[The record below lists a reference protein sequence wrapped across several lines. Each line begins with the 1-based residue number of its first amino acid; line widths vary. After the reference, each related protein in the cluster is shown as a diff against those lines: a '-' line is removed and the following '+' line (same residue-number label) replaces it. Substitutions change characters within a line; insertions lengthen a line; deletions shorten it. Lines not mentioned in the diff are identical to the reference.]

1 MKFRSNDEMIRI
13 YEAMADNVP
22 VTEQPQKIIEIGCR
36 NGDGTIALAKA
47 LKAKGCNYGILAIDQ
62 NEFAITVA
70 KKHEGYK
77 ELNIKFVRKDLDNLE
92 YEKLEHAEYLFILDR
107 DEYIAPT
114 AEEIKILQSKCNHLH
129 IVTHPSLARRNPL
142 YKGWYGRMIDRE
154 TGKAVYNP
162 HDFVYENYLCDMC
175 ANMDRQKTD
184 VIMDSEVLGKP
195 TLLAYIVSAGRS
207 ETTLP
212 LAITSIL
219 NSEVIPD
226 EFILIDDNP
235 PSERIDYKEHPMYKY
250 LIQMLWQRG
259 IVFRLSFTPGGTGQ
273 TIQHQMILKNE
284 ASNFDYVLRLDDDC
298 ILTPNAIG
306 NMRWTLDNDKDE
318 EIGAVAG
325 QVWIPGSN
333 RKQPKW
339 AKGLLS
345 THEHVTPQ
353 WYQLDKD
360 VYPEHL
366 HCSFMYRSKAALASE
381 GYPTELSPV
390 GHTEETQF
398 SYNIFKTG
406 KKLVILKNTI
416 MYHLRYPSGGIRN
429 SKATDPYRNYCFKA
443 DGEAFSRYR
452 EVNGL
457 KVAKDSILCF
467 LAFAKGDAIM
477 YSMAMPQ
484 IIEYWKERGKK
495 VIVSTD
501 WKELIEEI
509 GEQENVEYITLEEG
523 AMCHFAKGGV
533 YAWMALNKWEGN
545 FVDGMVEMFTEKY
558 DERYIHGD

>member
-1 MKFRSNDEMIRI
+1 M
-13 YEAMADNVP
+13 YEAMAENVP
-22 VTEQPQKIIEIGCR
+22 ATGQPQRIIEIGCR
-36 NGDGTIALAKA
+36 NGEGTVALAKA
-47 LKAKGCNYGILAIDQ
+47 LKAKGVHYGILAFDQ
-62 NEFAITVA
+62 NEFAITQA
-70 KKHEGYK
+70 KKIEGYE

-92 YEKLEHAEYLFILDR
+92 YDKLEKSDYIFILDR
-107 DEYIAPT
+107 DEYISPT
-114 AEEIKILQSKCNHLH
+114 TEEIETLQKKCSNLH
-129 IVTHPSLARRNPL
+129 ILTSPANARRNPL
-142 YKGWYGRMIDRE
+142 YKKWYGRMIDRQ
-154 TGKAVYNP
+154 TGKACYMP
-162 HDFVYENYLCDMC
+162 HDFINENYLCDAC
-175 ANMDRQKTD
+175 LNVQKQETD
-184 VIMDSEVLGKP
+184 VIMDCEVLGRP

-219 NSEVIPD
+219 NSEVLPD

-235 PSERIDYKEHPMYKY
+235 PSERINYQEHPMYQYITK
-250 LIQMLWQRG
+250 MLWQRG
-259 IVFRLSFTPGGTGQ
+259 IAFRMAFTPGGTGQ
-273 TIQHQMILKNE
+273 TVQHQHILKTE
-284 ASNFDYVLRLDDDC
+284 GTKFDYILRLDDDC
-298 ILTPNAIG
+298 ILTPDAIG
-306 NMRWTLDNDKDE
+306 NMRWKLDIDENE

-353 WYQLDKD
+353 WYQLDED

-366 HCSFMYRSKAALASE
+366 HCSFMYRTNAALASE
-381 GYPTELSPV
+381 GYPEGLSPV

-406 KKLVILKNTI
+406 KKLVVLKNTI

-429 SKATDPYRNYCFKA
+429 SKATDPYRQYCFKA

-452 EVNGL
+452 AANGL
-457 KVAKDSILCF
+457 VVLKDSILCF
-467 LAFAKGDAIM
+467 LSFAKGDALM
-477 YSMAMPQ
+477 YSMAMPK
-484 IIEYWKERGKK
+484 IIDYWKERGKK

-523 AMCHFAKGGV
+523 AMCHFAKNSI
-533 YAWMALNKWEGN
+533 YHWMAMVNWQGS
-545 FVDGMVEMFTEKY
+545 FVDGMVEMYTEKY
-558 DERYIHGD
+558 DEGYIHGD

>member
-1 MKFRSNDEMIRI
+1 MKFRSNEEMIRI

-47 LKAKGCNYGILAIDQ
+47 LKAKGCHYGILAIDQ
-62 NEFAITVA
+62 NEFAITEA
-70 KKHEGYK
+70 KKHEEYK
-77 ELNIKFVRKDLDNLE
+77 DLNIKFVRKDVDNIDLQ
-92 YEKLEHAEYLFILDR
+92 KLEDADYIFILDR

-114 AEEIKILQSKCNHLH
+114 AFEIMTLQSKCKYLH
-129 IVTHPSLARRNPL
+129 IVTHPSTARRNPL
-142 YKGWYGRMIDRE
+142 YKGWYGRMIDRQ
-154 TGKAVYNP
+154 TGKAVYQP
-162 HDFVYENYLCDMC
+162 HDFIYENYLCDMFYN
-175 ANMDRQKTD
+175 ADAVGTIAPKPW
-184 VIMDSEVLGKP
+184 EKLGRP

-212 LAITSIL
+212 LAIASII
-219 NSEVIPD
+219 NSEVLPD
-226 EFILIDDNP
+226 EFILVDDNP
-235 PSERIDYKEHPMYKY
+235 PSERINYQEHPMYQY
-250 LIQMLWQRG
+250 LTKMLWQRG
-259 IVFRLSFTPGGTGQ
+259 IVFRMAFTQGGTGQ

-284 ASNFDYVLRLDDDC
+284 AKGFDYVLRLDDDC
-298 ILTPNAIG
+298 ILTPDAIG
-306 NMRWTLDNDKDE
+306 NMRWKLDNDKDE

-325 QVWIPGSN
+325 QVWVPGSN

-353 WYQLDKD
+353 WYQLDED

-366 HCSFMYRSKAALASE
+366 HCSFMYRSKAALASD

-398 SYNIFKTG
+398 SYNIYKTG
-406 KKLVILKNTI
+406 KKLVVLANTI

-429 SKATDPYRNYCFKA
+429 SKATDPYRQYCFKA

-452 EVNGL
+452 KENDLV
-457 KVAKDSILCF
+457 VAKDSILCF
-467 LAFAKGDAIM
+467 LAFAKGDALM
-477 YSMAMPQ
+477 FSMAMPR
-484 IIEYWKERGKK
+484 IIDYWKERGKK

-501 WKELIEEI
+501 WKDLIEEI
-509 GEQENVEYITLEEG
+509 GEQDNVEYITLEEG
-523 AMCHFAKGGV
+523 AMCYFANSV
-533 YAWMALNKWEGN
+533 IYRWMALNNWQGS
-545 FVDGMVEMFTEKY
+545 FLDGMVEMFTEKY
-558 DERYIHGD
+558 DERFVHGD